1 METIEFMDERN
12 YERCLNHALNG
23 CQVFDFGV
31 TDLRELRIR
40 LYSMPSFSIHAPLPT
55 PDDYPGSASTSFLL
69 DPDPD
74 KRRAT
79 LDMLRRTVD
88 VAAQWG
94 AQYVVV
100 HFGGLHSDGLSKA
113 EIVKLAHDAAAQL
126 DTWGQERGVPLHI
139 EYAAYNP
146 GFSLPQ
152 ELAEL
157 VSGYEM
163 LDICLDVG
171 HARVGAL
178 MLGLDEWEVFETLA
192 PYTRSMHLWTMRTRQ
207 DVRRYR
213 HTPVHPTLTPAGG
226 WIDVPRVLDLVL
238 RHNPTCDLVFE
249 IDSIFEPDRGWQVEG
264 EEWVR
269 GLVAPYKGEG
279 HRAEGS

>member
-1 METIEFMDERN
+1 
-12 YERCLNHALNG
+12 
-23 CQVFDFGV
+23 
-31 TDLRELRIR
+31 
-40 LYSMPSFSIHAPLPT
+40 
-55 PDDYPGSASTSFLL
+55 
-69 DPDPD
+69 
-74 KRRAT
+74 
-79 LDMLRRTVD
+79 MLRRTML

-113 EIVKLAHDAAAQL
+113 EVWALAHDAAAQL
-126 DTWGQERGVPLHI
+126 DVLSEELGVPLHI

-146 GFSLPQ
+146 SFALPQ

-157 VSGYEM
+157 VSDYAG

-178 MLGLDEWEVFETLA
+178 MLGIDEWEVFEALA
-192 PYTRSMHLWTMRTRQ
+192 PFTQSMHLWTMRTRQ

-226 WIDVPRVLDLVL
+226 WIDIPRVLDLVL
-238 RHNPTCDLVFE
+238 QRNPTCDLVFE
-249 IDSIFEPDRGWQVEG
+249 INSIFEPDPVWQAEG
-264 EEWVR
+264 EAWVR
-269 GLVAPYKGEG
+269 GLVALYDRDG
-279 HRAEGS
+279 RL